1 MSSLIVPSALRLLD
15 EDDRPGQF
23 WLVEE
28 LTPEQQRELNLKPP
42 SPSLLRTGVARDWP
56 DARAVW
62 SVGNYWASIHE
73 SVCLS
78 VSVTLRSSSAVGIQS
93 TAELL
98 PVLQLNPEPLDVNQ
112 VLV

>member
-1 MSSLIVPSALRLLD
+1 MRLLD
-15 EDDRPGQF
+15 EDDLPGQF

-28 LTPEQQRELNLKPP
+28 LNPEQQRELALKPP

-62 SVGNYWASIHE
+62 SVGNCWASTHE

-78 VSVTLRSSSAVGIQS
+78 VMSCWGAAQLLGFSPQLSCSPSCSLSSGTQ
-93 TAELL
+93 
-98 PVLQLNPEPLDVNQ
+98 
-112 VLV
+112 